1 MKQGEKGDKQEWA
14 SYKEQQKL
22 FSLVFILFC

>member
-1 MKQGEKGDKQEWA
+1 MKQGEKGDKLEWV
-14 SYKEQQKL
+14 SYKKQQKL